1 MTDREATRTSY
12 ESSVSA
18 ACRRLGYGPTIES
31 LLSLAALEIKVEIP
45 IVRDNGELAI
55 FTGYRVQH
63 QNVRGPCKGGLRYHP
78 GVDIHEVRELA
89 ALMTMK
95 TALADIPLGG
105 GKGGISCNPHEMS
118 LRELEVLTRKF
129 VKRIHREI
137 GPNADIMAP
146 DVGTNSQTMGW
157 IHSEYSAIYGH
168 SPAAVTGK
176 PLVLGGSPGR
186 ESATGQGIG
195 IVVAEHAR
203 RHEIEL
209 KDTTAVIQGF
219 GNVGFHAAQALAA
232 LGVRVIAV
240 SDSRSAVRRD
250 KGIDLDALS
259 AQKRTRGSLKDAE
272 GHEAIEPDT
281 LFEIPCD
288 YLVPAALGDAI
299 HAGNVDRVACHT
311 LVEGANA
318 PVTTE
323 ADLALRDRGVTII
336 PDILANA
343 GGVIVSYFEWVQN
356 LQRLVWPRAQVDA
369 ELERILGQATR
380 DVLTHAAETGLD
392 LRAAAFDIAVKR
404 VKEALDVTGF

>member
-31 LLSLAALEIKVEIP
+31 LLLLAALEIKVEIP

-219 GNVGFHAAQALAA
+219 GTPHRHWRLLASGLSLFPIRAAPFA
-232 LGVRVIAV
+232 
-240 SDSRSAVRRD
+240 
-250 KGIDLDALS
+250 
-259 AQKRTRGSLKDAE
+259 
-272 GHEAIEPDT
+272 
-281 LFEIPCD
+281 
-288 YLVPAALGDAI
+288 
-299 HAGNVDRVACHT
+299 
-311 LVEGANA
+311 
-318 PVTTE
+318 
-323 ADLALRDRGVTII
+323 
-336 PDILANA
+336 
-343 GGVIVSYFEWVQN
+343 
-356 LQRLVWPRAQVDA
+356 
-369 ELERILGQATR
+369 ATR
-380 DVLTHAAETGLD
+380 E
-392 LRAAAFDIAVKR
+392 
-404 VKEALDVTGF
+404 